1 MLAQFRYKSCNKIC
15 MIKINDVET
24 APSNSAFSDESSEQ
38 HENQSAKKA
47 PFH

>member
-1 MLAQFRYKSCNKIC
+1 
-15 MIKINDVET
+15 MIKMNDVET

-38 HENQSAKKA
+38 NQHQSAKKP